1 MAVEARE
8 RRGRP
13 ASVQVIWS
21 PAALREIEHIYRY
34 IAQFNPR
41 AAQNMVMEI
50 LAAGDSLETFPYR
63 GRAVPG
69 TQLRETTLAPPYII
83 RYRIAADHVRI
94 LRVRHSARRPTRP

>member
-1 MAVEARE
+1 M
-8 RRGRP
+8 
-13 ASVQVIWS
+13 QVIWS

-69 TQLRETTLAPPYII
+69 TQLRETTLARPYII

>member
-1 MAVEARE
+1 
-8 RRGRP
+8 
-13 ASVQVIWS
+13 VQVIWS

-34 IAQFNPR
+34 IAQFNPH